1 MGRYKFSLVPNIFD
15 YEYEDTESN
24 EQRAKEGKGPKPPT
38 LRRVDIL
45 GLKEHFD
52 GPESADGAK
61 LPPWARVRPYLTTL
75 NDADRDGARHKVIFV
90 LRHGFSLHNYIEQGV
105 KNDWRGGI
113 KLAYREE
120 LDFKSLEKAW
130 KEAGGQV
137 SSHLKALPVVDHEK
151 PEAKV
156 PLYDAPLLEKDD
168 VQKLLGSG
176 ASKNDA
182 GDLGN
187 QWFSWVEGNKMPL
200 PDAIYTSPLRRCLKT
215 TEKVYRRV
223 FEAHAEEGCTF
234 RPIVKENLR
243 EKRNGD
249 ACNYRSSKSYITNN
263 FNGYELEPDFVEED
277 PYRSDIEK
285 VEREEGNAKESD
297 EKLEGRMR
305 QVLDDIFDD
314 DKTQVV
320 SLTTHSFSIGAL
332 TKVIG
337 FQCILHEGDITAF
350 LVKATP
356 LERKDRGMKIW
367 DKITCHGSGDSGRAY
382 LPKLPPE
389 VLHLILGHFCQ
400 HCRGERTGSAPGVYF
415 DRAADPESSSSSS
428 SSSSSFA
435 SSLHCPQC
443 RIHYERPMYPQD
455 PSCYAAHYPSH
466 TLAEYHQDKANLR
479 SLCLVSRALRAAAQ
493 PFLYHLYRP
502 GDDYPQLFRLAG
514 SLADRDDLAAAVRSL
529 CLGHSYSGVLR
540 VSWHRSLTSPA
551 ATCLQG
557 LLSRFPPQDDDDD
570 DDDGKQVEESSPSP
584 TTKFTRADLIA
595 RLVRLLPSLT
605 DLNLGTGELYRES
618 CGELHDPSENDI
630 VPSGL
635 EQVDYL
641 PLRTFEVSSNAG
653 GLHTFFNFT
662 RLARRPP
669 LSLPNLQ
676 ALRITESRLD
686 ANELRYL
693 LEACTAWEGSNSAL
707 RDFVYDAAEVY
718 RPVRYQNY
726 APEIMVGSVSS
737 PKADINP
744 TDIVKTLQPFRATL
758 ESLHLNV
765 HQFLDIPGV
774 RPPAPLPS
782 LAGFTA
788 LRRLLLDWRSICGGY
803 GRKDED
809 SDEDQSQRLV
819 SILPE
824 SIESLYVIGCVCEVH
839 PARLGRAL
847 EGLAAAMTVGQCRFP
862 HLRRVGC
869 DIRRAYRRRQ
879 TIGKTP
885 EDPDGAVQNAAWRDM
900 FSVAGV
906 QFEYDLEW
914 ECSPGQRGP
923 YVEARGYLLVS
934 PHQNGYDHPLP
945 PDDESDHYE
954 YDSPIS
960 PITPISP
967 ISPNSPNYDD

>member
-1 MGRYKFSLVPNIFD
+1 M
-15 YEYEDTESN
+15 
-24 EQRAKEGKGPKPPT
+24 A
-38 LRRVDIL
+38 
-45 GLKEHFD
+45 
-52 GPESADGAK
+52 
-61 LPPWARVRPYLTTL
+61 
-75 NDADRDGARHKVIFV
+75 
-90 LRHGFSLHNYIEQGV
+90 
-105 KNDWRGGI
+105 
-113 KLAYREE
+113 
-120 LDFKSLEKAW
+120 
-130 KEAGGQV
+130 
-137 SSHLKALPVVDHEK
+137 
-151 PEAKV
+151 
-156 PLYDAPLLEKDD
+156 
-168 VQKLLGSG
+168 
-176 ASKNDA
+176 AS
-182 GDLGN
+182 
-187 QWFSWVEGNKMPL
+187 
-200 PDAIYTSPLRRCLKT
+200 
-215 TEKVYRRV
+215 
-223 FEAHAEEGCTF
+223 
-234 RPIVKENLR
+234 
-243 EKRNGD
+243 
-249 ACNYRSSKSYITNN
+249 
-263 FNGYELEPDFVEED
+263 
-277 PYRSDIEK
+277 
-285 VEREEGNAKESD
+285 
-297 EKLEGRMR
+297 
-305 QVLDDIFDD
+305 
-314 DKTQVV
+314 
-320 SLTTHSFSIGAL
+320 
-332 TKVIG
+332 
-337 FQCILHEGDITAF
+337 
-350 LVKATP
+350 
-356 LERKDRGMKIW
+356 
-367 DKITCHGSGDSGRAY
+367 DSGRAY

-415 DRAADPESSSSSS
+415 DRVADLESSLSSL

-435 SSLHCPQC
+435 SSLNCPQC
-443 RIHYERPMYPQD
+443 RIHYERPTYPQD

-502 GDDYPQLFRLAG
+502 GDNYPQLFRLAG

-540 VSWHRSLTSPA
+540 VSWHRSLISPA

-557 LLSRFPPQDDDDD
+557 LLSRFPPQDDDDN
-570 DDDGKQVEESSPSP
+570 GKQVEESSPSP

-605 DLNLGTGELYRES
+605 DLNLGTGELYREF

-641 PLRTFEVSSNAG
+641 PLPDLRGVVQRRGAPHVLRLYKAG
-653 GLHTFFNFT
+653 QLSRDLRVLKLHKCNSLGLGGE
-662 RLARRPP
+662 RRPP

-686 ANELRYL
+686 ANELWYL

-765 HQFLDIPGV
+765 HQFLDIPGPRRV
-774 RPPAPLPS
+774 HR
-782 LAGFTA
+782 

-809 SDEDQSQRLV
+809 SNEDQSQRLV
-819 SILPE
+819 LILPE

-923 YVEARGYLLVS
+923 YVEARGYLLGS
-934 PHQNGYDHPLP
+934 PHQNGYDRPLP
-945 PDDESDHYE
+945 PDDEPDHYE

-960 PITPISP
+960 PI
-967 ISPNSPNYDD
+967 SPNHDD